1 MPYLA
6 RTKNPLGEALRN
18 VMVGEEPESTRG
30 KVGSILA
37 DVLGFYPEFQPAEAM
52 LTPAYLNAAQR
63 AALEGM
69 GVSKQFIEYAQKTPR
84 KLGQV
89 IKSIE
94 PFEHYLK
101 DQPKE
106 MAERA
111 HRAWRAAITR
121 ERPGFGEPIIPFK
134 ESEYSMGVNVPKT
147 YGPRGAS
154 SYLHEAGHVLEDF
167 IGKMSDEDHLRLWR
181 AANRMPKEDVEWM
194 EMMTGVAMPSAGEII
209 AEAFRAYKTGD
220 KIFKEFP
227 ETIKHMIKKYAK
239 RAR

>member
-37 DVLGFYPEFQPAEAM
+37 DILGFYPEFQPAEAM

-89 IKSIE
+89 IKGIE

-101 DQPKE
+101 DKPKE

-111 HRAWRAAITR
+111 FQSWRAAIAKL
-121 ERPGFGEPIIPFK
+121 RP
-134 ESEYSMGVNVPKT
+134 ESESPLSQELEYIMGINVPKT
-147 YGPRGAS
+147 YGPRGAR

-194 EMMTGVAMPSAGEII
+194 EMMTGTVLSSPAEII

-220 KIFKEFP
+220 KVFKEFP
-227 ETIKHMIKKYAK
+227 VTIKHMIKKYAK